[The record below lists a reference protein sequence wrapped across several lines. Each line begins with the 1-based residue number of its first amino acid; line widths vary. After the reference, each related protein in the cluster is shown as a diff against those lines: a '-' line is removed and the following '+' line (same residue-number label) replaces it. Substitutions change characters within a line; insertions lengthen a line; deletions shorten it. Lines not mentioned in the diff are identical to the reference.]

1 MFVRARL
8 ADVCDVS
15 SGFTARA
22 RLEEA
27 PEGIPAL
34 QMRDIADFPK
44 VDASGLMRSVFEGAV
59 DRYMVGAGDV
69 VFRSK
74 GERSVAAYL
83 DDDFQS
89 PAVAI
94 LPVMIL
100 RMKAA
105 VLPEYLVWLI
115 NQPEAQRHFGGD
127 ARSGTIRAVPKAS
140 IESLPIDL
148 PDLET
153 QQKIVE
159 IDRLLRNEVE
169 LSSKLLLLRQQVVT
183 EKLRL
188 LAKGA
193 THRGAKERQ

>member
-1 MFVRARL
+1 MRVSL
-8 ADVCDVS
+8 ADICDVS

-22 RLEEA
+22 RLEEVA
-27 PEGIPAL
+27 GGELVL
-34 QMRDIADFPK
+34 QMRDIGDAPK
-44 VDASGLMRSVFEGAV
+44 VDPSGLMRSVFEGAV

-83 DDDFQS
+83 DKDFQS
-89 PAVAI
+89 LAVAV

-148 PDLET
+148 PDLAT

-159 IDRLLRNEVE
+159 IDQLLRREVE

-183 EKLRL
+183 EELKL

-193 THRGAKERQ
+193 PHRDVKERQ

>member
-1 MFVRARL
+1 MRVKL

-22 RLEEA
+22 RLEEVPA
-27 PEGIPAL
+27 GVPAL
-34 QMRDIADFPK
+34 QMRDIADTPQ
-44 VDASGLMRSVFEGAV
+44 VDASGLMRSAFEGPV
-59 DRYMVGAGDV
+59 ERYLVGAGDV

-83 DDDFQS
+83 DKDFQP

-105 VLPEYLVWLI
+105 ILPEYLVWLI
-115 NQPEAQRHFGGD
+115 NQPEAQRHFEGD

-148 PDLET
+148 PDLAT

-159 IDRLLRNEVE
+159 IDRLLRKEVE

-183 EKLRL
+183 ERLKL

-193 THRGAKERQ
+193 PDRDVKERQ

>member
-1 MFVRARL
+1 MVHVTL
-8 ADVCDVS
+8 ADICDVS

-27 PEGIPAL
+27 SDGDLVL
-34 QMRDIADFPK
+34 QMRDITDAPK

-59 DRYMVGAGDV
+59 GRYMVGAGDV

-83 DDDFQS
+83 DKDFQS
-89 PAVAI
+89 PAVAV

-105 VLPEYLVWLI
+105 VMPEYLVWAI

-148 PDLET
+148 PDLAT

-159 IDRLLRNEVE
+159 IDRLLRKEVE

-183 EKLRL
+183 EKLKL
-188 LAKGA
+188 VAKGA
-193 THRGAKERQ
+193 PHRDVKERQ

>member
-1 MFVRARL
+1 MRVKL

-22 RLEEA
+22 RLEEVLDGV
-27 PEGIPAL
+27 PVL
-34 QMRDIADFPK
+34 QMRDIADTPM
-44 VDASGLMRSVFEGAV
+44 VDASGLMCSAFEGAV

-83 DDDFQS
+83 DRDFQP

-105 VLPEYLVWLI
+105 VLPEYLVWQI
-115 NQPEAQRHFGGD
+115 NQPEGQRHFEGD

-148 PDLET
+148 PDLAT

-159 IDRLLRNEVE
+159 IDRLLRKEVE
-169 LSSKLLLLRQQVVT
+169 LSNELLLLRQQVVT
-183 EKLRL
+183 EKLKL
-188 LAKGA
+188 LAKGVP
-193 THRGAKERQ
+193 HRDVKERQ

>member
-1 MFVRARL
+1 MRVTL
-8 ADVCDVS
+8 ADICDVS
-15 SGFTARA
+15 SGFTART
-22 RLEEA
+22 RMEDVVDGV
-27 PEGIPAL
+27 PVL
-34 QMRDIADFPK
+34 QMRDIADAPK

-74 GERSVAAYL
+74 GDRSVAAYL
-83 DDDFQS
+83 DKDFQ
-89 PAVAI
+89 PAAVAI

-105 VLPEYLVWLI
+105 VLPEYLVWRI
-115 NQPEAQRHFGGD
+115 NQPEAQRHFEGD
-127 ARSGTIRAVPKAS
+127 ARKGTIRAVPKAS

-148 PDLET
+148 PDLAT

-159 IDRLLRNEVE
+159 IDRLLRKEAE
-169 LSSKLLLLRQQVVT
+169 LSNELLLLRQQVVT
-183 EKLRL
+183 EKLKL

-193 THRGAKERQ
+193 PNRDVKGRQ

>member
-1 MFVRARL
+1 MRVAL
-8 ADVCDVS
+8 ADICDVS

-22 RLEEA
+22 SLEESSDGV
-27 PEGIPAL
+27 PVL
-34 QMRDIADFPK
+34 QMRDIADAPK
-44 VDASGLMRSVFEGAV
+44 VDSSGLMRSVFEGAV

-83 DDDFQS
+83 DSDFQS

-100 RMKAA
+100 RVKAA

-140 IESLPIDL
+140 IESLSIDL
-148 PDLET
+148 PDLAT

-159 IDRLLRNEVE
+159 IDRLLRKEVE

-183 EKLRL
+183 EKLKL

-193 THRGAKERQ
+193 PHRGVKERQ